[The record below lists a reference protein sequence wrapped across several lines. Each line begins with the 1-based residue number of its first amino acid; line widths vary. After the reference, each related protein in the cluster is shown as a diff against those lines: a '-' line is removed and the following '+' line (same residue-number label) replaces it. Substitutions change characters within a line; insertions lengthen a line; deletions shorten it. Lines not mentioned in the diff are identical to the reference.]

1 MHVIGTKMDYVDDK
15 LSVGNN
21 QLKKLQKQYQIIN
34 LQIGMNPGGFSERVM
49 DPDTNVVDEPRSSG
63 SSLRW
68 CSLSLAGSGLSKMSD
83 DIESKTVLEAGDIG
97 DRACHSNRH
106 SEIGSFRSSVDNGTG
121 NPIPDS
127 NILLSATSNSITPD
141 APLSGK
147 GIYPVST
154 EELEHSE
161 DKNQDVE
168 KVLTRSLEYISYLI
182 YLSFFGILGVG
193 SFLMGWLGVVF
204 KGDIC
209 RVSDYLAIGLTT
221 GYLGSLTT
229 FSGWNQ
235 EMLNLSVDGKWVLTV
250 LGFFLGLFLASHS
263 IIFGIETAQGF
274 RWLLTRLNSS
284 SSSKNSNSSS
294 KWGLNNHKCHLA
306 ILVAF
311 LLMLGVLWSV
321 SGTQLK
327 EEFNSGGSGAQLW
340 LACLVAPPGV
350 WIRWFLARY
359 NGRGSG
365 SAGIFKWV
373 PFGTLT
379 ANISAACIMA
389 SLSTVNKA
397 VNTKTCDTF
406 ATGIQFGFLGCL
418 STVSTFIAE
427 FNAMRESKDT
437 WRAYAY
443 ALMTFGLSFV
453 LGTLVYSVPV
463 WINRYN

>member
-1 MHVIGTKMDYVDDK
+1 
-15 LSVGNN
+15 
-21 QLKKLQKQYQIIN
+21 
-34 LQIGMNPGGFSERVM
+34 M
-49 DPDTNVVDEPRSSG
+49 DPDTNVGDEPRSSG

-68 CSLSLAGSGLSKMSD
+68 CSLSLAGSGLSKISD
-83 DIESKTVLEAGDIG
+83 DIESKTVSEAGDIG
-97 DRACHSNRH
+97 DRACHSSRR
-106 SEIGSFRSSVDNGTG
+106 SDFGSFRSSVGNGTG

-127 NILLSATSNSITPD
+127 NILPSATSNSITPD

-154 EELEHSE
+154 EELENSE
-161 DKNQDVE
+161 DKKQDVE
-168 KVLTRSLEYISYLI
+168 KVLTPSLEYVSYRI
-182 YLSFFGILGVG
+182 YLSFFGILGVLTRYLLQKLFGPSILGVTSNQSILYLDLPSNMVG

-209 RVSDYLAIGLTT
+209 RVSDYLVIGLST

-235 EMLNLSVDGKWVLTV
+235 EMLNLSVDGKWVFTV
-250 LGFFLGLFLASHS
+250 LGFFIGLFLASHS

-274 RWLLTRLNSS
+274 RWLLTRLNST

-294 KWGLNNHKCHLA
+294 KRGLNNHRCHLA
-306 ILVAF
+306 ILVAL

-327 EEFNSGGSGAQLW
+327 EKFNSGGSGAQLW

-359 NGRGSG
+359 NGRGLG
-365 SAGIFKWV
+365 SAGILKWV

-389 SLSTVNKA
+389 ALSTVNKA
-397 VNTKTCDTF
+397 VNTKTCDTLV
-406 ATGIQFGFLGCL
+406 TGIQFGFLGCL

-427 FNAMRESKDT
+427 FNAMRESKHT

-463 WINRYN
+463 WINGYN